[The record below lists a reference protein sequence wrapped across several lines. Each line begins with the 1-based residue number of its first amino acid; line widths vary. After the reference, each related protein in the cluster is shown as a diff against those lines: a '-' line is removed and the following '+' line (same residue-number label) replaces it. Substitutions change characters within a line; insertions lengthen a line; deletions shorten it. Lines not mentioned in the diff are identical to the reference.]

1 MGRHPHAASSTDID
15 AIETG
20 DAGLGAS
27 LVRIGKIMARPALAK
42 WRPVMVV
49 ALVLTLAS
57 KVFAVYA
64 PVFFGDAINQM
75 TGPGAT
81 MAAVILLLA
90 WWRRRRLAA
99 TPGR

>member
-1 MGRHPHAASSTDID
+1 MAPHHRAAPTDID

-27 LVRIGKIMARPALAK
+27 LVRIGKIMARPQLAK
-42 WRPVMVV
+42 WRPVMVI
-49 ALVLTLAS
+49 ALVITLAS

-81 MAAVILLLA
+81 MAAVILLLG
-90 WWRRRRLAA
+90 W
-99 TPGR
+99 